1 MKKMKNKY
9 EKGDLVWVRR
19 MREDDIIGV
28 IMKVHSDYMTY
39 DVLYDDRI
47 KVVNHLY
54 LMKVI

>member
-19 MREDDIIGV
+19 MREDDFIGV